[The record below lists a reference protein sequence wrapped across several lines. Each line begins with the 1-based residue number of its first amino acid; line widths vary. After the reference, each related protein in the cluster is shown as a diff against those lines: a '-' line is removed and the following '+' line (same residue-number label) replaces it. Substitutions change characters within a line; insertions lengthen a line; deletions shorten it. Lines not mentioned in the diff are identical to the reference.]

1 MAPKRKAKLAG
12 KMAVPVVDEQ
22 YSGADLVTAALR
34 ESKLEVRADA
44 AAKFRYVAMGSCAGL
59 VSSSAHRLLQLP
71 THCELVAADCGK
83 LRSYEVLRGS
93 ADHVVSLHSPQQW
106 FAMRGNN
113 PHAPCCR
120 HSGSLCQVIPSAPP
134 DAVYLTTTSMRRRSM
149 DDDGSMPDEISP
161 AILLCKPQFFVAV
174 TTRKEHIE
182 VEGYYQVTE
191 HFRHEDLLS
200 PIGGGMYLTLG
211 ARDGNRTVECMMDTV
226 RSMVT
231 KCDGGIRSITGNM
244 KETRQQKRAAP
255 GPVECDDQ
263 VKYYGAM
270 AEVEKAAK
278 AAKVKL
284 DIPANESDR
293 ASASL
298 RLTLCGGNPRALALA
313 DAYQKLPLEGN
324 PTPMPA
330 SARHCRIA
338 DVGKPFH
345 TSRVQA
351 NGKTPELSKGSIPV
365 SYMLMQP
372 LCGKDIGHCKGL
384 KFDKHGARLLG
395 RSEVCE
401 LACMAPSAVLVAF
414 ATAAVAAETG
424 HVIRR

>member
-1 MAPKRKAKLAG
+1 MAPKRKAKLVG
-12 KMAVPVVDEQ
+12 KTAVPVVDEQ

-34 ESKLEVRADA
+34 ESKLEVRAADV
-44 AAKFRYVAMGSCAGL
+44 AAKFRYVAMGSCADL

-71 THCELVAADCGK
+71 THCELVAADCGGK

-134 DAVYLTTTSMRRRSM
+134 DAVYLTSTSTL
-149 DDDGSMPDEISP
+149 DEISP

-174 TTRKEHIE
+174 TTRKEQIE
-182 VEGYYQVTE
+182 AAGYYHVTE
-191 HFRHEDLLS
+191 HFRHEDVLS
-200 PIGGGMYLTLG
+200 PIDGGMYLTLG
-211 ARDGNRTVECMMDTV
+211 ALDGNRTVECMMDTV
-226 RSMVT
+226 RSMVN

-284 DIPANESDR
+284 DIAANESDR

-298 RLTLCGGNPRALALA
+298 RLTLCGVNHRALALA
-313 DAYQKLPLEGN
+313 DAYQKLPLGGN

-330 SARHCRIA
+330 SARNCRIA